1 MKFSSHH
8 RNIFIEVISFLY
20 VLLFV
25 YAAISKLL
33 DFENFQVQLGQS
45 PLLSAFAGLI
55 AWIVPLMELLIALL
69 IILKKWRLVGL
80 FAAFSLMVMF
90 TAYIYIILNYSSFV
104 PCSCGG
110 ILEKMGWQEHF
121 IFNCVFIMLA
131 AAGILILRR
140 GVPKAYF
147 ISKPA
152 ALASAFSVTIFFSI
166 GIVALLFMLSEDIIH
181 YRNNFIRRFP
191 HHLAKQLNSLDLQYN
206 SYYLAGAENGKI
218 YLGNVTTPLRLIV
231 IDSSLINKEI
241 ITITVDRNKNLLKS
255 PQIRVVGNSF
265 YLSEGSSSL
274 IFSGNISNWHATLQM
289 KNGTRFSLLEPVDST
304 FAGMRYFNPQTGENV
319 LGTVHLDGTRSRYLA
334 DLLLQKQIDGI
345 FDTDGML
352 RYDRTTRSFIYVHLY
367 KNEIIVCDS
376 AMRLRF
382 RSKTIDTI
390 GHASISLTKNDKENI
405 RTFARRPLVVNKTAA
420 VFNGLL
426 FVNSQLPG
434 QYEDD
439 LMWKT
444 SSIIDVYG
452 LSNGAYRSS
461 FYIDDLRQKKLDSFI
476 IRNGFLYAL
485 IGNHLVSYS
494 LKKNL
499 RAESKKI

>member
-1 MKFSSHH
+1 MKTS
-8 RNIFIEVISFLY
+8 ISFKNTIADIICLLY
-20 VLLFV
+20 ILLFV
-25 YAAISKLL
+25 YAAVSKLL
-33 DFENFQVQLGQS
+33 EFQNFRVQLGQS
-45 PLLSAFAGLI
+45 PLLSAFAGYI
-55 AWIVPLMELLIALL
+55 AWMLPILELFIVLLIVSKRWR
-69 IILKKWRLVGL
+69 IIGL
-80 FAAFSLMVMF
+80 FGALFMMAMF
-90 TAYIYIILNYSSFV
+90 TAYIFIILNYSPFV

-110 ILEKMGWQEHF
+110 ILEKMGWEEHF
-121 IFNCVFIMLA
+121 IFNCVFMMLA

-140 GVPKAYF
+140 DVPKAHF

-218 YLGNVTTPLRLIV
+218 YLGNVTTPLRLIA
-231 IDSSLINKEI
+231 IDSSLIKKEI

-274 IFSGNISNWHATLQM
+274 IFSGNISNWHATLQV
-289 KNGTRFSLLEPVDST
+289 KDGTRFSLLEPVDST
-304 FAGMRYFNPQTGENV
+304 FAGMRYFHPQTGENV
-319 LGTVHLDGTRSRYLA
+319 LGTVRLDGARSRYLA
-334 DLLLQKQIDGI
+334 ESLLQKQIDGI

-367 KNEIIVCDS
+367 KNEILVCDS
-376 AMRLRF
+376 EMKLRF
-382 RSKTIDTI
+382 RSKTIDTV
-390 GHASISLTKNDKENI
+390 GRASIRLTKTNKENI
-405 RTFARRPLVVNKTAA
+405 RTFASRPLVVNKTAA

-439 LMWKT
+439 LMWKA
-444 SSIIDVYG
+444 SSIIDVYD

-461 FYIDDLRQKKLDSFI
+461 FYIDNVQRKKLDSFI
-476 IRNGFLYAL
+476 IRNGCLYAM